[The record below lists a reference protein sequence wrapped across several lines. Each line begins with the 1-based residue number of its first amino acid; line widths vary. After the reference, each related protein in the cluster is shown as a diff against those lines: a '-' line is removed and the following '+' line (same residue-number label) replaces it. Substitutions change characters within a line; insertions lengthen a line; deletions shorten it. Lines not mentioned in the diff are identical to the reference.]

1 MSGGLRDEPGLE
13 PERYELDW
21 GPAYRFE
28 PDRRDLFRILG
39 GGIVV
44 LLLVRDLPRAQERGS
59 RGRSGSPGEIGA
71 WLHIGEDGKI
81 TAYTGKVEIG
91 QGIRTTLTQVV
102 AEELRVAPSAVQL
115 VMGDTMLT
123 PYDQGTFGS
132 RTTPDMAPRLRRAA
146 AAARELLID
155 LASERW
161 SVDRAA
167 LAVADGRVFNPAG
180 GQAFEFGALTKGEK
194 LVQTIEADVATTPP
208 EDWKVCGTSATR
220 VDGADIVTGRHR
232 YPSDVSRP
240 GLLQG
245 KVLRPAA
252 FGATIASLD
261 LAAAQAMEGV
271 TVVRDGEFVG
281 VAAKDEPGASRALA
295 AIGVEWKSEPQPSDH
310 ELDAYLREH
319 AAEGERSRGGQ
330 RGSEGGSVTEGL
342 AAADQRL
349 EATYSVAYIAH
360 APLEPRAAVA
370 EWTDGRLT
378 VWTGTQ
384 RPFGVREELAQA
396 FGLSADEI
404 RVLVPDMGSGYGG
417 KHTGEAAIEAA
428 RLAKAAGAPVKV
440 VWTREEEFTWG
451 YFRPAGVIDVES
463 GAMKDGSLTAWRFH
477 NYNSGSS
484 AIEPPYRI
492 PAQEVEFHRTESPL
506 RQGSYRALAATANTF
521 AMETHLDEMARALGL
536 DPYDLR
542 VTNLDDDRLL
552 AVLEAAAERFGWHE
566 RKAAPG
572 RGFGIACGTEKGGYV
587 ATCAEVSVGKTEVR
601 VERVVAAFECG
612 AILDPGGI
620 ENQIQGA
627 LVMGLG
633 GALFEAIR
641 FENGKILNPRFSRYR
656 VPRFED
662 TPAIEVVLLDHR
674 DLPSAGAGEAPI
686 IAIAPAI
693 GNALFD
699 ATGER
704 HRSLPLLGA

>member
-1 MSGGLRDEPGLE
+1 MSGLRFEPGLE
-13 PERYELDW
+13 PERYELD
-21 GPAYRFE
+21 GRPAYRFE
-28 PDRRDLFRILG
+28 PDRRHLFRILG

-44 LLLVRDLPRAQERGS
+44 LLLVRNSPEAQERGAR
-59 RGRSGSPGEIGA
+59 RGRNGSPDDVGA
-71 WLHIGEDGKI
+71 WLHVGEDGKI
-81 TAYTGKVEIG
+81 TAFTGKVEIG
-91 QGIRTTLTQVV
+91 QGIRTTLTQVI
-102 AEELRVAPSAVQL
+102 AEELCVAPAAVQL
-115 VMGDTMLT
+115 VMGDTELT

-161 SVDRAA
+161 SVERAA
-167 LAVADGRVFNPAG
+167 LTVADGRVLDPAG
-180 GQAFEFGALTKGEK
+180 GESLEFGALTKGEK
-194 LVQTIEADVATTPP
+194 LVRTIAADVATTSP
-208 EDWKVCGTSATR
+208 EQWKVCGKSATR
-220 VDGADIVTGRHR
+220 VDGVDIVTGRHR

-240 GLLQG
+240 GLLHG

-271 TVVRDGEFVG
+271 TVVRDGDFVG
-281 VAAKDEPGASRALA
+281 VAARDEASALRALA
-295 AIGVEWKSEPQPSDH
+295 AIAVEWKSAPQPSDH
-310 ELDAYLREH
+310 ELDDYLRAH

-330 RGSEGGSVTEGL
+330 RGSEGGSVPDEL

-396 FGLSADEI
+396 FGLSQDAI
-404 RVLVPDMGSGYGG
+404 HVLVPDMGSGYGG
-417 KHTGEAAIEAA
+417 KHTGEAAVEAA
-428 RLAKAAGAPVKV
+428 RLAKAAGAPVKIA
-440 VWTREEEFTWG
+440 WTREEEFTWG

-463 GAMKDGSLTAWRFH
+463 GARKDGTLTAWRFH

-506 RQGSYRALAATANTF
+506 RQGSYRGLAATANVF
-521 AMETHLDEMARALGL
+521 AMETHLDELARALGL

-542 VTNLDDDRLL
+542 VTNLDDERLL
-552 AVLEAAAERFGWHE
+552 AVLESAAERFGWHE
-566 RKAAPG
+566 RKAASG

-587 ATCAEVSVGKTEVR
+587 ATCVEVSVARTEVR

-641 FENGKILNPRFSRYR
+641 FENGRILNPRFSRYR
-656 VPRFED
+656 VPRFAD
-662 TPAIEVVLLDHR
+662 TPALEVVLLDRR
-674 DLPSAGAGEAPI
+674 DLTSAGAGEAPI

-704 HRSLPLLGA
+704 HRSLPLF